1 MKMNL
6 DDPKLTAYAL
16 GELEEPE
23 KSAVARAIGD
33 SPEAQRVVVE
43 TQQVARALRSQY
55 ELELNERWIAPRRF
69 IAVTDDSFWS
79 KAGPLAIAAV
89 LTLLALIGALVLAT
103 NRSGSALH
111 LAGSSPREQA
121 ESGRFSAVEGARG
134 TERGSWRECH
144 RKRHND

>member
-16 GELEEPE
+16 DELEEPE
-23 KSAVARAIGD
+23 KSAVAHAVGD

-43 TQQVARALRSQY
+43 TRQLARTLRSQY
-55 ELELNERWIAPRRF
+55 KLELNEEWIAPRRF

-89 LTLLALIGALVLAT
+89 QAKSASDARAKAT
-103 NRSGSALH
+103 PNS
-111 LAGSSPREQA
+111 
-121 ESGRFSAVEGARG
+121 
-134 TERGSWRECH
+134 TEPSTDDYMNF
-144 RKRHND
+144 K

>member
-1 MKMNL
+1 MKINL

-55 ELELNERWIAPRRF
+55 KLELNEEWIAPRRF
-69 IAVTDDSFWS
+69 IAVTDDSF
-79 KAGPLAIAAV
+79 
-89 LTLLALIGALVLAT
+89 
-103 NRSGSALH
+103 
-111 LAGSSPREQA
+111 
-121 ESGRFSAVEGARG
+121 
-134 TERGSWRECH
+134 
-144 RKRHND
+144 

>member
-23 KSAVARAIGD
+23 KSAVARALGD

-55 ELELNERWIAPRRF
+55 ELELNERWIARRRF
-69 IAVTDDSFWS
+69 IAVIDAFFWS
-79 KAGPLAIAAV
+79 KAGLLAIPAV
-89 LTLLALIGALVLAT
+89 LTLLALFRALVLAPH
-103 NRSGSALH
+103 RCGSDLH
-111 LAGSSPREQA
+111 
-121 ESGRFSAVEGARG
+121 F
-134 TERGSWRECH
+134 
-144 RKRHND
+144 D